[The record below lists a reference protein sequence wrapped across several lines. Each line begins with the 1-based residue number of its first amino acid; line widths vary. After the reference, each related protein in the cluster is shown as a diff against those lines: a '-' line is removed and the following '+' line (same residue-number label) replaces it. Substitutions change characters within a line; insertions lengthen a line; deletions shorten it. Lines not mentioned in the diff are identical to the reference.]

1 MGSVGNQTHAALREF
16 VYENQTTEQLARKL
30 RRIEQEASGG
40 NPHNIGMAAFEY
52 VDTSAVNDQTER
64 EIKQVLAD
72 TFPDTELPGAF
83 PEKWDGE

>member
-16 VYENQTTEQLARKL
+16 VYEDLTTEQLARKL
-30 RRIEQEASGG
+30 RRIEQEATGG

-52 VDTSAVNDQTER
+52 VDTSAINDQTKR

-72 TFPDTELPGAF
+72 TFPDSKLPGAF
-83 PEKWDGE
+83 PEKWNAE